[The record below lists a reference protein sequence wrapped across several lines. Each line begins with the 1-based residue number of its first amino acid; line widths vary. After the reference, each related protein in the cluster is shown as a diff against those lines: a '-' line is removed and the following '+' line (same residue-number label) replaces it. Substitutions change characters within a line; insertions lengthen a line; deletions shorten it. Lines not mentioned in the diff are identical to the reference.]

1 MIRGT
6 TPTFT
11 FTIRPK
17 RQTDTINLTEAT
29 HVYLTILQGK
39 TEIEKTESDM
49 EITANT
55 VEVWLTQEESL
66 KLIEGGNNCEIQI
79 NWTYLDANDTVRRA
93 ATRVKSI
100 PIDKQLLRRV
110 IE

>member
-17 RQTDTINLTEAT
+17 RQTDTINLTEAS
-29 HVYLTILQGK
+29 HVYLTILQGR
-39 TEIEKTESDM
+39 TEIEKTEDDM
-49 EITANT
+49 EISTNT
-55 VEVWLTQEESL
+55 VEVWLSQEESL
-66 KLIEGGNNCEIQI
+66 QLVDGGKSCEVQI
-79 NWTYLDANDTVRRA
+79 NWTYLDSSDTVRRA
-93 ATRVKSI
+93 ATKVKSI
-100 PIDKQLLRRV
+100 PIDKQLLKRV

>member
-11 FTIRPK
+11 FTVRPTSQS
-17 RQTDTINLTEAT
+17 QTIDLTEAS
-29 HVYLTILQGK
+29 HVYLSLVQGR
-39 TEIEKTESDM
+39 TEIEKTEADM

-55 VEVWLTQEESL
+55 VEVWLDQEESL
-66 KLIEGGNNCEIQI
+66 KLVEGGSNCEVQI

-93 ATRVKSI
+93 ATKVKSI
-100 PIDKQLLRRV
+100 PITKQLLKRV